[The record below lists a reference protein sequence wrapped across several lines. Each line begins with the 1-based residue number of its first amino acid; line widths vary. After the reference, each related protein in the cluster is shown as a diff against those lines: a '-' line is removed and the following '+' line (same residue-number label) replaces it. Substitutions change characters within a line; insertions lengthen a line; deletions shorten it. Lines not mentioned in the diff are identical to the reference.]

1 MARFNLSMVGL
12 VQCVT
17 QDRLNSSPRVRRVE
31 IHRSLGSTKQGF
43 VALSNRADEG
53 LTLQRGSETGGW
65 PAQEVDMHARGF
77 FSTIQRDRS
86 HPS

>member
-1 MARFNLSMVGL
+1 MARFNLSMMGL
-12 VQCVT
+12 VRCVT

-31 IHRSLGSTKQGF
+31 IHKADTALWAARNRGLSRSLTGP
-43 VALSNRADEG
+43 
-53 LTLQRGSETGGW
+53 TLQRGSETGGW